1 MFENELLYVGAFV
14 RTLRAKVTAIV
25 QETTEEGGVDE
36 DLGGLLFVFCSSVF

>member
-1 MFENELLYVGAFV
+1 V